1 MRLHFRKGKPMH
13 LEEEGSGMNVGLHG
27 LCRPS
32 CDTSPDSWR
41 LPWLEA
47 ACLLSDLASALSLES
62 CSCIDGLDLEPPV
75 VPLPSGSGSPGGPS
89 TPLLSYSLPFPPG
102 QKGVQVGP
110 LPKVSGLGLSLSVR
124 TPMSSPFFQAHGKFQ
139 SQDFYFNS
147 FAAIDLP
154 HHTVHPVKALV

>member
-1 MRLHFRKGKPMH
+1 MH

-32 CDTSPDSWR
+32 CDTSPGSWR

-62 CSCIDGLDLEPPV
+62 CSCTDGLDLEPPV
-75 VPLPSGSGSPGGPS
+75 LPLPSGSGSPGGPS
-89 TPLLSYSLPFPPG
+89 TPLLSYSLPFPSPRAERSTRG
-102 QKGVQVGP
+102 ATPQSLRP
-110 LPKVSGLGLSLSVR
+110 WSELSVR

-139 SQDFYFNS
+139 NQDFYFNS